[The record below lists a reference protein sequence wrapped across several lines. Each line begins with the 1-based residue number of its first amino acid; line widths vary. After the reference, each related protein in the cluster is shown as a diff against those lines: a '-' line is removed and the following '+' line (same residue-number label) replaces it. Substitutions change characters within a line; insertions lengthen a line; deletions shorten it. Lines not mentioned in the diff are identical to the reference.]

1 MALVT
6 AGALRGAS
14 ADALAVLTSE
24 LESKLAA
31 GADATRIG
39 DDLFT
44 VSTLL
49 RSEPAL
55 RRVATDVSVNAE
67 AKTGLITEIFG
78 GKVDRV
84 SLDLLASAVG
94 RRWTVSRHL
103 GDALEHLS
111 EVAVVRSAGDDSGRL
126 ADELHSFA
134 QAVNDNPSLRDALSD
149 PVRSVK
155 DKTVLVRGLL
165 EGKALP
171 ATVTLALQSL
181 AGTYRTVTVALAT
194 YQQVA
199 AQVHGERVATV
210 RVAHPLA
217 DAERQRL
224 SDALSRQYN
233 RPIHLNM
240 VLDPEVI
247 GGIRV
252 DIGDDVIDGTVS
264 SRIAEA
270 GRKLAG

>member
-1 MALVT
+1 M

-14 ADALAVLTSE
+14 ADALAALTSE
-24 LESKLAA
+24 LESKLGA

-55 RRVATDVSVNAE
+55 RRVATDVSVDSS
-67 AKTGLITEIFG
+67 AKAGLVTEIFG
-78 GKVDRV
+78 GKVDQA
-84 SLDLLASAVG
+84 SLDLLAAAAG
-94 RRWTVSRHL
+94 RRWTVSRNL
-103 GDALEHLS
+103 GDALEYLS
-111 EVAVVRSAGDDSGRL
+111 EVAVVRSAGDDSARL
-126 ADELHSFA
+126 SDELHSYA

-149 PVRSVK
+149 PARSVEDKAALVRS
-155 DKTVLVRGLL
+155 LL

-171 ATVTLALQSL
+171 ATVTLALQAL
-181 AGTYRTVTVALAT
+181 AGTYRTVAVALST

-210 RVAHPLA
+210 RVAHPLG

-224 SDALSRQYN
+224 SDVLSRQYD
-233 RPIHLNM
+233 RAIHLN
-240 VLDPEVI
+240 VVIDPDVI

-252 DIGDDVIDGTVS
+252 EIGDDVIDGTVS